1 MLHKRSQKFW
11 GPKVHRSIAGRVPFS
26 YCNTI
31 IVILHRIFILMSNYD
46 RGVGRIYS
54 VFTKKGVRS
63 KFFQIP
69 KSFASPIKIPVG
81 ASGLDWTGLDWTG
94 LDWTG
99 LDWTGLDWTGL
110 DWTGLDWTGL
120 DWTGLDWT
128 GLDWTGLDWTGL
140 DWTGLPLVPRYYTF

>member
-1 MLHKRSQKFW
+1 
-11 GPKVHRSIAGRVPFS
+11 
-26 YCNTI
+26 
-31 IVILHRIFILMSNYD
+31 MSNYD

-54 VFTKKGVRS
+54 VFTKIGVRS

-110 DWTGLDWTGL
+110 DWTGLDCLWF
-120 DWTGLDWT
+120 
-128 GLDWTGLDWTGL
+128 
-140 DWTGLPLVPRYYTF
+140 LVTTPFDYFLCISFLKYRIEFKPNLF